1 MVKLNEQK
9 RMTYAKQIYDLLKS
23 GDVEQFRE
31 WFLALHPTDQA
42 DIFIELAI
50 EARQKVYQFL
60 SPNEFAEVFEGL
72 EKKEQMYVFKELD
85 PTYGS
90 AMLNDMYADDVVT
103 FLSFLSE
110 REVTAILNSMEV
122 EEANEVRELLSY
134 EPETAGAIMTKEFIR
149 VSAVETVAEVIGR
162 LRKEAPDAETIYY
175 LYVVDEREKLV
186 GVVSLRD
193 LITSEETD
201 LVQDVMS
208 REVVSVSAKTD
219 QEDVA
224 RLIKKYDFLAAPV
237 ISNEGKLVGIVTVD
251 DIIDILEEEATEDL
265 GEFSASKGA
274 TDVDVSSFQAAKKR
288 APWIIL
294 LMFFGL
300 ITAEVI
306 GQFEETLEAI
316 VLLAAFIPLLMD
328 SAGNT
333 GTQSLAV
340 AVRGLALGT
349 VERDGVWKMLKRELG
364 TGLMLGFICML
375 VIAGIVTVM
384 HGNMM
389 LAFIVGISIFLTL
402 SIATIIG
409 TIVPLIINKMKLDPA
424 IASGPFITTVNDI
437 LGLLIYFSIATALL
451 EYL

>member
-1 MVKLNEQK
+1 
-9 RMTYAKQIYDLLKS
+9 
-23 GDVEQFRE
+23 
-31 WFLALHPTDQA
+31 
-42 DIFIELAI
+42 
-50 EARQKVYQFL
+50 
-60 SPNEFAEVFEGL
+60 
-72 EKKEQMYVFKELD
+72 
-85 PTYGS
+85 
-90 AMLNDMYADDVVT
+90 
-103 FLSFLSE
+103 
-110 REVTAILNSMEV
+110 
-122 EEANEVRELLSY
+122 
-134 EPETAGAIMTKEFIR
+134 MTKEFIR
-149 VSAVETVAEVIGR
+149 VTAVETVAEVIGR

-193 LITSEETD
+193 LIVAEEVD

-237 ISNEGKLVGIVTVD
+237 ISSEGKLVGIVTVD

>member
-9 RMTYAKQIYDLLKS
+9 RMTYAKQIYDLLKL

-31 WFLALHPTDQA
+31 WFLALHPTDQT

-50 EARQKVYQFL
+50 EARAKVYQFL
-60 SPNEFAEVFEGL
+60 SPDEFAEVFQGL

-85 PTYGS
+85 RHYAS

-110 REVTAILNSMEV
+110 GEIADVLSSME
-122 EEANEVRELLSY
+122 ETEAAEVRELLSY
-134 EPETAGAIMTKEFIR
+134 DPETAGSIMTKEFIR
-149 VSAVETVAEVIGR
+149 VAANETVSNVISR
-162 LRKEAPDAETIYY
+162 LRKEAPNAETIYY
-175 LYVVDEREKLV
+175 LYVVDKGEKLV

-193 LITSEETD
+193 LIIADEQE
-201 LVQDVMS
+201 LVEDVMS
-208 REVVSVSAKTD
+208 SEVVSVSAKTD

-237 ISNEGKLVGIVTVD
+237 ISTDGKLVGIVTVD

-274 TDVDVSSFQAAKKR
+274 TDVNVSSFQAAKKR

-349 VERDGVWKMLKRELG
+349 VEKDGVGKMLKRELG

-375 VIAGIVTVM
+375 VIATIVTVM

-451 EYL
+451 DYL